1 MRQVLSL
8 EHLGVRLP
16 KGADRPHALSDVS
29 LSIGLTKS
37 FAWSANPVPAS
48 R

>member
-1 MRQVLSL
+1 MSEMDAILSL
-8 EHLGVRLP
+8 EHLGVSLP

-29 LSIGLTKS
+29 
-37 FAWSANPVPAS
+37 AWSANPAPAS